1 MLYTSSSTPTPLP
14 RAFRKSRIWPRRQ
27 RLVRVLILPEGS
39 FDDEPREAW
48 LIDSSPGGLRLTL
61 LLDNTIV
68 EGSTLHVKAATAEAA
83 AAWTRVQVRNR
94 RCKNGRAELGCQCV
108 GLALSGTGR
117 VAEMPAEER

>member
-14 RAFRKSRIWPRRQ
+14 RAFRKSRLWPRRR

-61 LLDNTIV
+61 VDNTVSEDSI
-68 EGSTLHVKAATAEAA
+68 LYVKAATADAA

-94 RCKNGRAELGCQCV
+94 RGKNGRWELGCQCV
-108 GLALSGTGR
+108 CLHAPANACLSR
-117 VAEMPAEER
+117 R